1 MKKLTAAVFST
12 MLLTTPFATHANL
25 IVNGSFETPDVAS
38 PGWSSFAPAAVPGWG
53 AATRV
58 EIWDDLFGFES
69 YEGDQHAELNST
81 GTGPYTLFQ
90 TFSTVAGQAYSF
102 DFAYSAR
109 RNGRESFRVDITD
122 ALSPAVLFSRV
133 FTDHTVFSWS
143 TYNTMFAAASAS
155 TTVTFTSLM
164 PAGTVGNLLD
174 DVRVE
179 VPEPGTLGVFS
190 LALAGLAAR
199 RFKKA

>member
-12 MLLTTPFATHANL
+12 MLLATPFASQANL

-90 TFSTVAGQAYSF
+90 SFSTEAGQAYSF
-102 DFAYSAR
+102 DFAYAAR
-109 RNGRESFRVDITD
+109 ENDRESFRVDITD
-122 ALSPAVLFSRV
+122 DATDAVLFTRL
-133 FTDHTVFSWS
+133 FDDHTRRVWR

-155 TTVTFTSLM
+155 TTVTFTSVT
-164 PAGTVGNLLD
+164 PSGTVGNLLD